1 MLKQVGETVHELQRT
16 FMYFLCVTKRKV
28 TERESL
34 EFHELFHHYASAC
47 DLTLMQRL
55 KKMKSYEWK
64 EMKPYGWREMKPY
77 GWREMKPTKNIG
89 DFFPFCI
96 HCHCR

>member
-1 MLKQVGETVHELQRT
+1 
-16 FMYFLCVTKRKV
+16 MYFLCVTKRKV

-34 EFHELFHHYASAC
+34 EFHEPFHHLASAC

-55 KKMKSYEWK
+55 KKMKSYGWK
-64 EMKPYGWREMKPY
+64 EMKPYGWRET
-77 GWREMKPTKNIG
+77 KPTKNIG